1 MLDFQRTDVYHAAQ
15 LRKHNDLFK
24 VDPIRT
30 KRSEATMPPAIASK
44 WPPRHSRLAHGK
56 LTESQEKSFK
66 KDKDRNTKRQKCVK
80 NTVKYE
86 NQQQAAKTT
95 KNEKHGKSCAK
106 YLTNCEKA
114 AETTKSTKN
123 SKNVQK
129 QQKCAKT
136 PQKRRK
142 SKNDKNP

>member
-15 LRKHNDLFK
+15 LRTHNDLFK

-56 LTESQEKSFK
+56 LAESQEKSFK

-80 NTVKYE
+80 NTAKYE
-86 NQQQAAKTT
+86 NQEQAAKTT

-114 AETTKSTKN
+114 AETTKNTKT
-123 SKNVQK
+123 SKIVQK

-136 PQKRRK
+136 QQKRRK
-142 SKNDKNP
+142 SKK